1 MTFNSFPF
9 IRFTLAFI
17 LGVVVYHYGN
27 ESLSMHWGWLIAIAL
42 AYLFL
47 NFKNSFRFQPL
58 LFLLSFGF
66 LFVAGFLRLQQHRED
81 NQPDH
86 LLSINSEIIAYKAKV
101 VKEPDPKAKSINLK
115 VEVLEVLTEE
125 WTKAS
130 GKVNVYVDQ
139 AKGAEIVFGD
149 ILLIKGSPNL
159 SEGPKNPGEFDF
171 RNYLVYNNIFHQQFV
186 GEAFHLVGH
195 RVFWWQKPF
204 EYSIKARNKCADL
217 LSAHIQDK
225 DARAVLLAITLG
237 VKDELD
243 NELQASFSAAGAMH
257 VLAVSGLHVG
267 IIYGIILLFFKRIKL
282 NSWERR
288 WWMATISILFLWAY
302 AFITGLSPSVLR
314 AVTMFSFVAIA
325 KAKNTNSSIYNTLA
339 ASAFVLLCWNPYLI
353 MSVGFQLSYL
363 AVFGIVYL
371 QPRFY
376 RLLDLN
382 NHWLDKIWEIS
393 CVSLAAQIATAPL
406 SILYFHQFPTYF
418 LFSNLFVI
426 PAAFAMLIM
435 GLLVLTFGSIP
446 YLGDAINWLSEKFVV
461 LVNKMVFGVK
471 QIPGST
477 IEGIHLTTLETW
489 LVYAAILMLI
499 SLFAI
504 KKFKYLNW
512 SLAFCLAF
520 AISQTLHWQGF
531 KNHEFSVLDVAGE
544 AVLDFRKDNKSQL
557 IADSTFMHDTDRI
570 KFHLL
575 PMRQTA
581 GSSLSPKDDQLNL
594 KVNEMYGNRWIVFEG
609 KTFLQLKS
617 KGAAEVELSVPL
629 AVDFLILS
637 NESINDL
644 GKLVGKIQ
652 FKTLIIDK
660 SNRKFLA
667 DELTSQAE
675 SLNLKV
681 HSIYRDGFFSKVWNE

>member
-1 MTFNSFPF
+1 MTFNTFPF
-9 IRFTLAFI
+9 IRFTLAFS

-27 ESLSMHWGWLIAIAL
+27 ESLSMHWGWLIAIAS
-42 AYLFL
+42 AYLLL
-47 NFKNSFRFQPL
+47 NFKSSFRFQPL
-58 LFLLSFGF
+58 LFLLAFSF
-66 LFVAGFLRLQQHRED
+66 LFVAGFLRLQQNRAD
-81 NQPDH
+81 NQHDH
-86 LLSINSEIIAYKAKV
+86 LSKISSEIIAYRAIV
-101 VKEPDPKAKSINLK
+101 VEEPALKAKSINLK
-115 VEVLEVLTEE
+115 VEVIEVLTEE
-125 WTKAS
+125 WTKAT
-130 GKVNVYVDQ
+130 GKVNLYIDQ
-139 AKGAEIVFGD
+139 EVGAEVVYGD

-159 SEGPKNPGEFDF
+159 TAGPKNPGEFDF

-186 GEAFHLVGH
+186 GDAFHLVGH

-217 LSAHIQDK
+217 LSAHIRDK

-282 NSWERR
+282 NFWERR

-382 NHWLDKIWEIS
+382 NYWLDKIWEIS

-426 PAAFAMLIM
+426 PAAFAMLIL

-446 YLGDAINWLSEKFVV
+446 YLGDAINWLSEWFVV
-461 LVNKMVFGVK
+461 LVNKLVFGVK

-489 LVYAAILMLI
+489 LIYAAILMLI
-499 SLFAI
+499 SLFVI

-520 AISQTLHWQGF
+520 AISQTMHWRGF
-531 KNHEFSVLDVAGE
+531 KNHQFSVLDVSGE
-544 AVLDFRKDNKSQL
+544 AVLDFRREAMSRL
-557 IADSTFMHDTDRI
+557 IADSTFMFNIDRI

-581 GSSLSPKDDQLNL
+581 GSSLWPQDDQLDL
-594 KVNEMYGNRWIVFEG
+594 KVNEINGNRWIVFEN

-617 KGAAEVELSVPL
+617 KGMTEAAFKIPIE
-629 AVDFLILS
+629 ADFLIIS
-637 NESINDL
+637 NESVNDL
-644 GKLVGKIQ
+644 ERLVDKIQ

-667 DELTSQAE
+667 DKLTSQAE

>member
-1 MTFNSFPF
+1 VSFNSFPF

-17 LGVVVYHYGN
+17 LGIVVYHYLGQ
-27 ESLSMHWGWLIAIAL
+27 LITIHWIWLVVIAVTYWI
-42 AYLFL
+42 L
-47 NFKNSFRFQPL
+47 NFKSSFKFQRL
-58 LFLLSFGF
+58 LFLLAFSF
-66 LFVAGFLRLQQHRED
+66 LFVAGFLRLQQHRVD
-81 NQPDH
+81 NQANH
-86 LLSINSEIIAYKAKV
+86 LISVNSEITAYKAKV
-101 VKEPDPKAKSINLK
+101 VQEPALKAKSINLK

-125 WTKAS
+125 WIEAS
-130 GKVNVYVDQ
+130 GKVNLYVDQ
-139 AKGAEIVFGD
+139 DKGAEIAFGN

-159 SEGPKNPGEFDF
+159 TEGPKNPGEFDF

-186 GEAFHLVGH
+186 GENFHLVGH
-195 RVFWWQKPF
+195 KVFWWEKPL
-204 EYSIKARNKCADL
+204 EYSINVRNHCAAL
-217 LSAHIQDK
+217 LGKHIEDK

-243 NELQASFSAAGAMH
+243 NDLQASFSAAGAMH

-282 NSWERR
+282 NSWKRR
-288 WWMATISILFLWAY
+288 WWMASISILFLWTY

-382 NHWLDKIWEIS
+382 NFWLDKIWEIS

-435 GLLVLTFGSIP
+435 GLLVLTFGNIP
-446 YLGDAINWLSEKFVV
+446 YLGDAINWLSERFVV

-520 AISQTLHWQGF
+520 AISQTMHWQGF
-531 KNHEFSVLDVAGE
+531 KNYQFSVLDVSGE
-544 AVLDFRKDNKSQL
+544 AVLDFRKENMSRL
-557 IADSTFMHDTDRI
+557 IADSTFMYDTDRI

-581 GSSLSPKDDQLNL
+581 GSSLWPKDDLLDL
-594 KVNEMYGNRWIVFEG
+594 KVNEINGNRWIVFEN

-617 KGAAEVELSVPL
+617 KELTEVELTTPIE
-629 AVDFLILS
+629 ADFLIIS
-637 NESINDL
+637 NESVGDL
-644 GKLVGKIQ
+644 EKLVGKIH
-652 FKTLIIDK
+652 FETLIIDK

-667 DELTSQAE
+667 DRLTSQAE
-675 SLNLKV
+675 KLNLKV

>member
-1 MTFNSFPF
+1 M
-9 IRFTLAFI
+9 
-17 LGVVVYHYGN
+17 VVYHYAN
-27 ESLSMHWGWLIAIAL
+27 ESLSIHWGWLVAIAL

-47 NFKNSFRFQPL
+47 NFKGSFRFQSQ
-58 LFLLSFGF
+58 LFFLAFSF
-66 LFVAGFLRLQQHRED
+66 LFVAGFLRLQQYRAD
-81 NQPDH
+81 NQVDH
-86 LLSINSEIIAYKAKV
+86 LSKITSEIMAYRAIV
-101 VKEPDPKAKSINLK
+101 VEEPALKAKSINLK
-115 VEVLEVLTEE
+115 VEVIEVLTQE
-125 WTKAS
+125 WSSAS
-130 GKVNVYVDQ
+130 GKVNVYIDQ
-139 AKGAEIVFGD
+139 ALGAEIEFGD
-149 ILLIKGSPNL
+149 ILLIKGSPSP

-195 RVFWWQKPF
+195 QVFWWQKPF
-204 EYSIKARNKCADL
+204 EYSIKARNTCADL
-217 LSAHIQDK
+217 LSAHIKDK

-267 IIYGIILLFFKRIKL
+267 IIYGIILLFFKRVKL
-282 NSWERR
+282 NSWKRR
-288 WWMATISILFLWAY
+288 WWMAAISILLLWAY

-382 NHWLDKIWEIS
+382 NHLLDKIWEIS

-426 PAAFAMLIM
+426 PAAFAMLIL

-446 YLGDAINWLSEKFVV
+446 YLGDAINWLSEWFVV
-461 LVNKMVFGVK
+461 LVNKLVFGVK

-489 LVYAAILMLI
+489 LVYAAILALI
-499 SLFAI
+499 LLFAT
-504 KKFKYLNW
+504 KQLKYLKV
-512 SLAFCLAF
+512 SFAFCLAF
-520 AISQTLHWQGF
+520 AISQSQHWEGF
-531 KNHEFSVLDVAGE
+531 KNHQFSVLDVSGE
-544 AVLDFRKDNKSQL
+544 AVMDFRKDNKSQL
-557 IADSTFMHDTDRI
+557 IADSTFMYDADRI
-570 KFHLL
+570 QFHLL

-581 GSSLSPKDDQLNL
+581 GSSLWPKDDQLSL
-594 KVNEMYGNRWIVFEG
+594 KVNEIDGNRWVVFEN

-617 KGAAEVELSVPL
+617 KKITEVEFTTPIE
-629 AVDFLILS
+629 ADFLILS

-644 GKLVGKIQ
+644 EKLVGKIQ
-652 FKTLIIDK
+652 FGTLIIDK

-667 DELTSQAE
+667 DKLTSQAE

>member
-1 MTFNSFPF
+1 MSFNSFPF
-9 IRFTLAFI
+9 IRFALAFI
-17 LGVVVYHYGN
+17 FGVVVYHYTGQ
-27 ESLSMHWGWLIAIAL
+27 SLSISWVWLVIIAAM
-42 AYLFL
+42 YLLL
-47 NFKNSFRFQPL
+47 NLKNSFQFQHL
-58 LFLLSFGF
+58 LFLLAFGF
-66 LFVAGFLRLQQHRED
+66 LFVAGFLRLQQHRVD

-86 LLSINSEIIAYKAKV
+86 LISVNSEITAYKARV
-101 VKEPDPKAKSINLK
+101 FQEPALKAKSINLK
-115 VEVLEVLTEE
+115 VEVIEVLTEE
-125 WTKAS
+125 WSKAS

-139 AKGAEIVFGD
+139 EVGAEIVYGD

-159 SEGPKNPGEFDF
+159 TEGPKNPGEFDF

-186 GEAFHLVGH
+186 GKNFHLIGYK
-195 RVFWWQKPF
+195 VFWWEKPL
-204 EYSIKARNKCADL
+204 EYSINVRNQCAVL
-217 LSAHIQDK
+217 LSKHIEDK

-243 NELQASFSAAGAMH
+243 NDLQASFSAAGAMH

-282 NSWERR
+282 NSWKRR
-288 WWMATISILFLWAY
+288 WWMAAISILFLWAY

-382 NHWLDKIWEIS
+382 NYWLDKIWEIS

-435 GLLVLTFGSIP
+435 GLLVLTFGNIS
-446 YLGDAINWLSEKFVV
+446 YLGDAINWLSERFVV

-489 LVYAAILMLI
+489 LVYASILMLI
-499 SLFAI
+499 SLFVI

-520 AISQTLHWQGF
+520 AISQTMHWRGF
-531 KNHEFSVLDVAGE
+531 KNHEFSVLDVSGE

-557 IADSTFMHDTDRI
+557 IADSTFMFNTDRI

-581 GSSLSPKDDQLNL
+581 GSSLWPKDDLLDL
-594 KVNEMYGNRWIVFEG
+594 KVSEMNRNRWIVFEN

-617 KGAAEVELSVPL
+617 KGIVEVEFKTPIE
-629 AVDFLILS
+629 ADFLILS
-637 NESINDL
+637 NESVTDL
-644 GKLVGKIQ
+644 EKLVGQIQ
-652 FKTLIIDK
+652 FETLIIDK

-667 DELTSQAE
+667 DRLTSQAE
-675 SLNLKV
+675 KLNLKV

>member
-1 MTFNSFPF
+1 VSFNSFPF

-17 LGVVVYHYGN
+17 LGVVAYHYGGQYISIN
-27 ESLSMHWGWLIAIAL
+27 YLWLVIIAL
-42 AYLFL
+42 GYLIL
-47 NFKNSFRFQPL
+47 NFKSSFKFQQL
-58 LFLLSFGF
+58 LFLLAFSF
-66 LFVAGFLRLQQHRED
+66 LFIAGFIRLQQHRVD

-86 LLSINSEIIAYKAKV
+86 LIHVNEMITAYKAKV
-101 VKEPDPKAKSINLK
+101 VEEPATKAKSINLK
-115 VEVLEVLTEE
+115 VEVLEVLTTE
-125 WTKAS
+125 WDEAS
-130 GKVNVYVDQ
+130 GKVNLYIDQ
-139 AKGAEIVFGD
+139 VKGSEIVFGD

-159 SEGPKNPGEFDF
+159 TEGPKNPGEFDF
-171 RNYLVYNNIFHQQFV
+171 RNHLVYNNIFHQQFV
-186 GEAFHLVGH
+186 GEDFHFIDH
-195 RVFWWQKPF
+195 EVFWWQKPL
-204 EYSIKARNKCADL
+204 EYSIKARNYCAAL
-217 LSAHIQDK
+217 LRKQIEDE

-243 NELQASFSAAGAMH
+243 NDLQASFSAAGAMH

-282 NSWERR
+282 NSWKRR
-288 WWMATISILFLWAY
+288 WWMAAISILFLWAY

-376 RLLDLN
+376 RMLDLN
-382 NHWLDKIWEIS
+382 NYWLDKIWEIS

-426 PAAFAMLIM
+426 PAAFAMLIL
-435 GLLVLTFGSIP
+435 GLLVLTFGNIP
-446 YLGDAINWLSEKFVV
+446 YLGDAINWLSERFVV
-461 LVNKMVFGVK
+461 LVNKMVFGVR

-512 SLAFCLAF
+512 SLVFCLAF
-520 AISQTLHWQGF
+520 AISQTMHWQGF
-531 KNHEFSVLDVAGE
+531 KNHEFSVLDVSGE
-544 AVLDFRKDNKSQL
+544 AVLDFRKDNKSRL
-557 IADSTFMHDTDRI
+557 IADSTFMFNTDRI

-575 PMRQTA
+575 PMRQTV
-581 GSSLSPKDDQLNL
+581 GSSLWPKDDMLDL
-594 KVNEMYGNRWIVFEG
+594 KVNIVDGNRYMVFEN
-609 KTFLQLKS
+609 KTFLQLRS
-617 KGAAEVELSVPL
+617 KQIVDAEFKTPIVT
-629 AVDFLILS
+629 DFLIVS
-637 NESINDL
+637 NESVNDL
-644 GKLVGKIQ
+644 EKLVAKIQ
-652 FKTLIIDK
+652 FETLIIDR

-667 DELTSQAE
+667 DRLTSQAE
-675 SLNLKV
+675 KLNLKV